1 MLITLHPLNC
11 RKLFH
16 WVAPKCRV
24 VCSQQPG
31 TQNKTCN
38 LLMKKFQP
46 YTKKLHWVAPKCRVC
61 MFTATWD
68 YTLSFFSCVFQSPQV
83 LNSNLANLMHL
94 LFLQRSTSQAG
105 EVSQLKE
112 ELAAS
117 KATFEKRIKDLE
129 VNLEKATSENS
140 ELKKSLKDQ
149 EENWKTQLATA
160 ESKLGESEG
169 KLQAL
174 SDRIGLMAKNIWGM
188 SW

>member
-1 MLITLHPLNC
+1 
-11 RKLFH
+11 
-16 WVAPKCRV
+16 
-24 VCSQQPG
+24 
-31 TQNKTCN
+31 
-38 LLMKKFQP
+38 
-46 YTKKLHWVAPKCRVC
+46 
-61 MFTATWD
+61 
-68 YTLSFFSCVFQSPQV
+68 
-83 LNSNLANLMHL
+83 MHL
-94 LFLQRSTSQAG
+94 LFLERSTSQAG

-188 SW
+188 S

>member
-1 MLITLHPLNC
+1 
-11 RKLFH
+11 
-16 WVAPKCRV
+16 
-24 VCSQQPG
+24 
-31 TQNKTCN
+31 
-38 LLMKKFQP
+38 
-46 YTKKLHWVAPKCRVC
+46 
-61 MFTATWD
+61 
-68 YTLSFFSCVFQSPQV
+68 
-83 LNSNLANLMHL
+83 MHL
-94 LFLQRSTSQAG
+94 LFLQTSTSQAG
-105 EVSQLKE
+105 EGSQLKE

-188 SW
+188 S